1 MDGAAKGSFKLVH
14 SIKPIIGLVGG
25 IGAGKSLVAAL
36 FAEHGARVIDADTA
50 GHEALKQPA
59 ILEQVRARWGKQVM
73 ESGDQVN
80 RRKLGSI
87 VFADPHERTALQ
99 AIVFPWIDQKIRDE
113 IDQAQA
119 DPSVRLIVLDAAIMQ
134 ETGWDA
140 ACNRVIFIDAPRPQR
155 EARLMEK
162 RGWSADELPARE
174 KAQLSPEE
182 KRARAHDVLINH
194 GSLADLADQV
204 DAWFMKNAS
213 LFV

>member
-1 MDGAAKGSFKLVH
+1 MEGVPKETSKLVH

-36 FAEHGARVIDADTA
+36 FAEHGARVIDADAA

-59 ILEQVRARWGKQVM
+59 IREQVRARWGAEVI

-99 AIVFPWIDQKIRDE
+99 AIVFPWIDQQIRDE
-113 IDQAQA
+113 IDRAQS
-119 DPSVRLIVLDAAIMQ
+119 DPNVRLIVLDAAIMQ

-140 ACNRVIFIDAPRPQR
+140 ACDRVIFIDSPRAQR

-174 KAQLSPEE
+174 KAQMPKEE

-194 GSLADLADQV
+194 GTVADLADQV
-204 DAWFMKNAS
+204 DAWFKTNAS